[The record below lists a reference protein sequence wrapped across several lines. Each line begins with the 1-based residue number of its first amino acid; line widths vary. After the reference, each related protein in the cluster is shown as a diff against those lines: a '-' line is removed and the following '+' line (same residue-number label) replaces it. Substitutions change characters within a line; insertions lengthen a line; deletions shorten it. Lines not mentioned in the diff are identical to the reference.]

1 MKKRI
6 RTNRMR
12 YILVSGLIA
21 LVGLGIGIS
30 CSKDSGISSL
40 EPDPR
45 VTKPTVV
52 DFHLQTGDPFSE
64 MSLDDRRNAIGG
76 PEVAEQ
82 YLRIIGKQ
90 LARAMMDEGARNILY
105 SITPDIN
112 DGGIHIT
119 TIADTYPYILGL
131 VSEGFKDAI
140 AQEGLQGKL
149 AGVIKDASSDAEAIY
164 KASRGLFELEIAI
177 ATPAGERW
185 NPANPIPVVFPPVS
199 EDTTV
204 VEGVDVNLQPIS
216 LPAEGETP
224 PRTCLVLNFDEDMF
238 VPDNAISISSVP
250 EHESLWA
257 SWQDIWNAISLVPS
271 AYAHYPS
278 NHHSCYHENI
288 IQPVKAIVIYDDHE
302 SWAKGKPEIYINIVW
317 RYPNEPVEPYLY
329 SLEDVD
335 HERVYYTN
343 YAHLRTQH
351 GTCGVVLQTVRVFES
366 DYLREEILG
375 RWTNVSF
382 PSGDPPNEKALS
394 TDDVY
399 LLMVETDEDK

>member
-1 MKKRI
+1 
-6 RTNRMR
+6 
-12 YILVSGLIA
+12 
-21 LVGLGIGIS
+21 
-30 CSKDSGISSL
+30 
-40 EPDPR
+40 
-45 VTKPTVV
+45 
-52 DFHLQTGDPFSE
+52 

-76 PEVAEQ
+76 SEFAEQ

-90 LARAMMDEGARNILY
+90 LARAMMDKGARKILY

-112 DGGIHIT
+112 EGGVHIT
-119 TIADTYPYILGL
+119 KIADMYPYILGL

-140 AQEGLQGKL
+140 AQGGLQGTL
-149 AGVIKDASSDAEAIY
+149 AGVIKEASSDAEAIY

-177 ATPAGERW
+177 ATPAGEKW
-185 NPANPIPVVFPPVS
+185 NPANPIPVVFPPIS
-199 EDTTV
+199 EDATV

-216 LPAEGETP
+216 LSAEGKTA
-224 PRTCLVLNFDEDMF
+224 PRTSLVLNFDEDMF

-250 EHESLWA
+250 EPESLWA
-257 SWQDIWNAISLVPS
+257 SWQDIWNAIRLVPS

-317 RYPNEPVEPYLY
+317 RLPPNEPVEPYLY
-329 SLEDVD
+329 DLEHVD
-335 HERVYYTN
+335 QERVYYTN

-399 LLMVETDEDK
+399 LLMVETDEDN